1 MGDTTRRAKTADKQ
15 SKRATNAKES
25 KRVPMVQRGIYFALV
40 DELELSGISE
50 KTLDRLSYDAW
61 ILANSS

>member
-50 KTLDRLSYDAW
+50 KR
-61 ILANSS
+61 